1 MAENKTQRTKTSV
14 AAFLA
19 TIPDPH
25 RQRDAKVLA
34 ALIRKTTGE
43 RPAMWGPSIVGY
55 GQMIYYGS
63 NGRAEI
69 DTTVLTRI
77 IRRSN
82 TGNRH
87 VTKR

>member
-1 MAENKTQRTKTSV
+1 MDA
-14 AAFLA
+14 LA
-19 TIPDPH
+19 KELRSRGADI
-25 RQRDAKVLA
+25 
-34 ALIRKTTGE
+34 
-43 RPAMWGPSIVGY
+43 

-82 TGNRH
+82 TDNRH

>member
-1 MAENKTQRTKTSV
+1 MSTNLDGVDA
-14 AAFLA
+14 LA
-19 TIPDPH
+19 KELRSRGADI
-25 RQRDAKVLA
+25 
-34 ALIRKTTGE
+34 
-43 RPAMWGPSIVGY
+43 
-55 GQMIYYGS
+55 GQMIYCGS